1 MNPVIAQAIAA
12 EKTRDL
18 HAHAAAERRAR
29 IAARS
34 RGGART
40 SHERHMV
47 PGLRG
52 RLGRRGALLRSA
64 AGQS

>member
-1 MNPVIAQAIAA
+1 MNPVITQAIAA
-12 EKTRDL
+12 EKTRDR
-18 HAHAAAERRAR
+18 HAHAAADRRAR

-34 RGGART
+34 RGGARA

-52 RLGRRGALLRSA
+52 RLGRRGASLTCA
-64 AGQS
+64 AGQP